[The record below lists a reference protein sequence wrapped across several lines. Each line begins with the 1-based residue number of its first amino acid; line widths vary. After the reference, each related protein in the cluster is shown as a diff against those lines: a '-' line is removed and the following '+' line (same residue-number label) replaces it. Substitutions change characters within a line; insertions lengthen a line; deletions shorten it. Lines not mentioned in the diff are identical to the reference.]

1 MSCRVKVM
9 ATKLEEKKSGKIK
22 IIWLT
27 FCILLYAPS
36 RLYLTHEFRR
46 ARLNTFFSMFKGH
59 KIATFPPKKKK
70 RCSSIFFPHII
81 YLLCMEFTF
90 MDFFFLYFFLI
101 DKMENS
107 FHLNSQSSHAQSN
120 TKRLDRNHDDYK
132 CFVSLF
138 VFYFMLHQVYT

>member
-1 MSCRVKVM
+1 M
-9 ATKLEEKKSGKIK
+9 ATKLEEKKLGQIK

-46 ARLNTFFSMFKGH
+46 VRLNTFFSMFKGH

-70 RCSSIFFPHII
+70 RCSSISFPVLSI
-81 YLLCMEFTF
+81 YCSWNLHSWI
-90 MDFFFLYFFLI
+90 FFFNTFSWLKKWKILFTWIVKVL
-101 DKMENS
+101 M
-107 FHLNSQSSHAQSN
+107 HN
-120 TKRLDRNHDDYK
+120 TKRLDRNQDDYK

-138 VFYFMLHQVYT
+138 EFYFMLHQVYT